1 MRHEAAN
8 ILRDEH
14 RSLAAVLHAMQ
25 FLVREIRDKGRAPDF
40 RLLHAMLYYIREYPE
55 RLHHPKE
62 DEVLFAALRR
72 RTRDADAVLDELERE
87 HAQGE
92 QLLNALT
99 VSLSV
104 FEAGA
109 PQGLQRFAAEVD
121 RFAAFYWAHMQ
132 TEEDRMLPAAER
144 ALTDEDW
151 RAVHA
156 AFVANRDPNYADDTQ
171 DEFRRLFTRIV
182 NLTPAPMGL
191 GPG

>member
-1 MRHEAAN
+1 MKHEAAN
-8 ILRDEH
+8 ILREEH
-14 RSLAAVLHAMQ
+14 RSLAAVVQAMQ

-62 DEVLFAALRR
+62 DRYLFAALKR
-72 RTRDADAVLDELERE
+72 RTHDADAVITELERE

-92 QLLNALT
+92 QLLNGLT

-104 FEAGA
+104 YEAGA
-109 PQGLQRFAAEVD
+109 KGGLERFAQEVE
-121 RFAAFYWAHMQ
+121 RFANFYWNHMQ
-132 TEEDRMLPAAER
+132 KEEDQVLPIADR

-151 RAVHA
+151 HDIHA
-156 AFVANRDPNYADDTQ
+156 ALAVNRDPNFSADTQ
-171 DEFRRLFTRIV
+171 DEFQRLFTRIV

-191 GPG
+191 GPA